1 MKNMSL
7 MLVLILGFY
16 GVAQA
21 GPLTDEMSKCLV
33 TNTSEADKTL
43 FIQWIYAA
51 ISSHPDVKSMSNISP
66 EVGENINRRAAEM
79 LLELLT
85 VRCKAEAGQ
94 AIEFEGKSSYWTS
107 FDLLGRASMQGLISH
122 PQVAQYLASLNSY
135 FDAEKLKNIFDKK

>member
-7 MLVLILGFY
+7 MLVLIVGLSG
-16 GVAQA
+16 APEA

-43 FIQWIYAA
+43 FIQWLYAA
-51 ISSHPDVKSMSNISP
+51 ISSHPDVKSLSNISP
-66 EVGENINRRAAEM
+66 EVGENINRRAAEL

-85 VRCKAEAGQ
+85 VKCKAETEQ
-94 AIEFEGKSSYWTS
+94 AIEFEGKSSYRTS
-107 FDLLGRASMQGLISH
+107 FGLLGRVSIQELLEH

-135 FDAEKLKNIFDKK
+135 FDAEKLKNIFDKR